1 MNWIIIRNVLN
12 KTRVAQLFSHKVPRI
27 FIILTQ
33 DVIILA
39 FLNHPL
45 RHIIRRASTTENI
58 HSSKYKIPPSRCS
71 IHIEQVSLEERR
83 EKEKRKWGKFL
94 LRFSHTFT
102 HRLTVSKY
110 KYSFFRTFSILILI
124 LLFLDLSLS
133 KLVSHESSI
142 SIHCTFQAC
151 FSHNKPSRW
160 GSLERWACTRACT
173 SARIFAVHRCIHA
186 CRRIYNASAAM

>member
-1 MNWIIIRNVLN
+1 MTVEDEDVQPVKSHSANYLYNQKNELNYNSQRSN

-83 EKEKRKWGKFL
+83 EKEKRK
-94 LRFSHTFT
+94 
-102 HRLTVSKY
+102 
-110 KYSFFRTFSILILI
+110 
-124 LLFLDLSLS
+124 
-133 KLVSHESSI
+133 
-142 SIHCTFQAC
+142 
-151 FSHNKPSRW
+151 
-160 GSLERWACTRACT
+160 
-173 SARIFAVHRCIHA
+173 
-186 CRRIYNASAAM
+186 